1 MMWVA
6 DDGGRAATGFSGKT
20 GDCVVRA
27 IAIAC
32 ELPYAEVYQA
42 LHKAT
47 LADTVLLRRLQRRYG
62 ARAHAHASPRTGVH
76 RRVYDRYLAARG
88 WVWTPTMKIGHG
100 CTVHLCAEE
109 LPSGRLIVRLSRH
122 MCAVIDGVIHDTHD
136 PSRQGTRCVYGYWQ
150 PPHHSTDRSDC
161 ERIPRAPTRP
171 LTPARASSPQP
182 PETTGARADAGVSP
196 ARGPR
201 PPDFRT
207 LRVRGTGNGPHPASH
222 KQPRSSMTTRE
233 QNAGHKYARKF
244 YLETAAQGKP
254 LEPTDRNL
262 AETLKTCALRPRP
275 EWFPAIRRALAEE
288 YGITVCVEE
297 IIKQGGGDALL
308 IAQAAATLKAR
319 RTTELM
325 DDYRETRRI
334 GEESAS
340 EVRRWITAELIDRIG
355 REAVVAFE
363 ARAANE
369 ANEQI
374 ITADEAR
381 AGDML
386 VTRHKGLY
394 ERRPIE
400 KVGLDEREDGT
411 VVTLAFEGG
420 LGTTLAASQRIC
432 VERDES
438 EPTDEQIRAEAVLR
452 VDKRHRGCIPPAPD
466 VLADEYNRETLHV
479 ASRALQYPW
488 NEVATIP
495 VVAEEEAD
503 ARETQSWKAEVE
515 DLCCELDDREEYERV
530 EAGQIQVG
538 DRVARTRTHP
548 FVTVAAIRHGR
559 TAVRLLNEHGAT
571 IARPQK
577 TASWWRIAQTG
588 C

>member
-1 MMWVA
+1 MSTQE
-6 DDGGRAATGFSGKT
+6 RNAA
-20 GDCVVRA
+20 
-27 IAIAC
+27 
-32 ELPYAEVYQA
+32 
-42 LHKAT
+42 
-47 LADTVLLRRLQRRYG
+47 
-62 ARAHAHASPRTGVH
+62 H
-76 RRVYDRYLAARG
+76 R
-88 WVWTPTMKIGHG
+88 
-100 CTVHLCAEE
+100 
-109 LPSGRLIVRLSRH
+109 
-122 MCAVIDGVIHDTHD
+122 
-136 PSRQGTRCVYGYWQ
+136 
-150 PPHHSTDRSDC
+150 
-161 ERIPRAPTRP
+161 
-171 LTPARASSPQP
+171 
-182 PETTGARADAGVSP
+182 
-196 ARGPR
+196 
-201 PPDFRT
+201 
-207 LRVRGTGNGPHPASH
+207 
-222 KQPRSSMTTRE
+222 
-233 QNAGHKYARKF
+233 YARKF
-244 YLETAAQGKP
+244 YLETVAQGKP

-262 AETLKTCALRPRP
+262 AETLKTCALAPRP

-288 YGITVCVEE
+288 YGITVPVEE
-297 IIKQGGGDALL
+297 IIRQGGGDEVLVAR
-308 IAQAAATLKAR
+308 AAAMLKTR
-319 RTTELM
+319 STSELM
-325 DDYRETRRI
+325 GDYRETQRV
-334 GEESAS
+334 GGYYAG

-355 REAVVAFE
+355 REAVIAFE
-363 ARAANE
+363 ERAANE
-369 ANEQI
+369 VKEQI

-381 AGDML
+381 AGDVL

-420 LGTTLAASQRIC
+420 LGTMLAAPQRIC

-503 ARETQSWKAEVE
+503 AREAQSWKAEVE
-515 DLCCELDDREEYERV
+515 DLSGELDDLEEYERV

-548 FVTVAAIRHGR
+548 FVTVATIRHGR
-559 TAVRLLNEHGAT
+559 TAVKLLDEHHAT

-577 TASWWRIAQTG
+577 TASWWRIAQRG